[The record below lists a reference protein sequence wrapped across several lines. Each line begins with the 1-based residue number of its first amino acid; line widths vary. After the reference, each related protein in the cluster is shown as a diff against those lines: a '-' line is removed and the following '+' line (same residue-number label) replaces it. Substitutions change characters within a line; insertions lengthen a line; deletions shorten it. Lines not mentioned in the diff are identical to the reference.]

1 MQLWLAE
8 ICHLS
13 AVRKAEHI
21 RYFCCVSK
29 KISVIG
35 SGFAGLAAAACCAKN
50 GHDVTIF
57 EKNHGIGGRARQFT
71 ADGFVF
77 DMGPSW
83 YWMPDVFENFY
94 QRFGHT
100 ASDFYQLERLSPSY
114 RVYFGKGDF
123 VDIPSN
129 LEDIYHLV
137 ESMEKGA
144 ADQLRKFLKE
154 AEFKYKVGMKEFV
167 FKPGL
172 SVMEFMD
179 IRLLTS
185 ALRLNMFQSI
195 SAHIRQHFKNP
206 KLIQVLEF
214 PVLFLGAK
222 PSETP
227 AMYSLMNY
235 ADWSLGTWYPQGG
248 MFKIIEAMEQICK
261 EQGVTI
267 ETNANVKA
275 ILTKGKLVSGIRIND
290 KEIPSDIV
298 IGTADYHHV
307 EQQLL
312 PKEFRNYDENYW
324 DSRQLSPSTLIFY
337 VGVKKRVAHLLHHT
351 LFFDTDFD
359 RHLGE
364 IYDTKQWPN
373 DPLFYV
379 CTPSKTDT
387 TVAPEG
393 CENLFILIP
402 LAVDL
407 KDEETTRQ
415 HYFNLVMDRMEHV
428 TGESIREHVVYN
440 RSYAHRDFKTDYN
453 GYKGNAFGLANTL
466 QQTAI
471 FKPSMRN
478 KHLKNLFFAGQLT
491 TPGPGVP
498 PSLISGQVVAAQIE
512 KDLA

>member
-1 MQLWLAE
+1 
-8 ICHLS
+8 
-13 AVRKAEHI
+13 
-21 RYFCCVSK
+21 
-29 KISVIG
+29 
-35 SGFAGLAAAACCAKN
+35 
-50 GHDVTIF
+50 
-57 EKNHGIGGRARQFT
+57 
-71 ADGFVF
+71 
-77 DMGPSW
+77 
-83 YWMPDVFENFY
+83 MPDVFENFY

-100 ASDFYQLERLSPSY
+100 ASDFYQLDRLSPSY

-129 LEDIYHLV
+129 LEEIYELV
-137 ESMEKGA
+137 ERMEKGA

-154 AEFKYKVGMKEFV
+154 AEFKYNVGMKEFV

-179 IRLLTS
+179 IRLMTS

-206 KLIQVLEF
+206 KLIQILEF

-248 MFKIIEAMEQICK
+248 MFKIIEAMETICK
-261 EQGVTI
+261 EQGVRI
-267 ETNANVKA
+267 ETNAEVERIITNDRIAKCL
-275 ILTKGKLVSGIRIND
+275 IINTKEVL
-290 KEIPSDIV
+290 SDVI

-307 EQQLL
+307 DQQLL
-312 PKEFRNYDENYW
+312 PKEFRNYSEKYW
-324 DSRQLSPSTLIFY
+324 DSRQLSPSCMIFY
-337 VGVKKRVAHLLHHT
+337 VGVKKRVANLLHHT

-364 IYDTKQWPN
+364 IYDTKQWPSN
-373 DPLFYV
+373 PLFYV
-379 CTPSKTDT
+379 CAPSKTDD

-402 LAVDL
+402 VAVDL
-407 KDEETTRQ
+407 KDDDAVRER
-415 HYFNLVMDRMEHV
+415 YFDLVMDRMEHI
-428 TGESIREHVVYN
+428 TGERIKEHVVYK
-440 RSYAHRDFKTDYN
+440 RSYAHRDYKTDYN

-466 QQTAI
+466 MQTAI
-471 FKPSMRN
+471 FKPSLRN

-498 PSLISGQVVAAQIE
+498 PSLISGQVVAAVIE
-512 KDLA
+512 KELRKKY